1 MTEDEKQLL
10 IEQVAGAWRPDAGDE
25 LTYHKAWHD
34 LDDDARLV
42 AADRARAL
50 RKIESALDGEGLSTT
65 ARNVLAKITRASR
78 RP

>member
-1 MTEDEKQLL
+1 MTEEEKQLL

-34 LDDDARLV
+34 LDGDSREV

-50 RKIESALDGEGLSTT
+50 RKTESALDSDGLSTT
-65 ARNVLAKITRASR
+65 TRAVLSKITRR
-78 RP
+78 

>member
-1 MTEDEKQLL
+1 MTDEEKDLL

-34 LDDDARLV
+34 LDADSRLV

-50 RKIESALDGEGLSTT
+50 RRIEAALDGEGLSTT
-65 ARNVLAKITRASR
+65 ARSVLAKITRR
-78 RP
+78 